1 MDTQD
6 STPATDDGQLRS
18 FVERIELIEKEIKEW
33 QDDKKDVYA
42 EAKSAGFDP
51 AIIRL
56 VVKDRAADPND
67 LSEREALLET
77 YKRAIGMASAEVS
90 F

>member
-18 FVERIELIEKEIKEW
+18 LVERIEFIEREIKEK
-33 QDDKKDVYA
+33 QEDRKDVYA
-42 EAKSAGFDP
+42 EAKGLGFDP